1 MKGEKKRSLKKAKN
15 TIPECTSLIYA
26 AYFTFFALR
35 NMMSKLT
42 KLSTFFLFQL
52 PFFSRRK
59 TFRSNEIFIQCPTQF
74 FFTYFFFRWQ
84 SPPPTLCTPAQ
95 KSWMKIS
102 LVRGCEAAG
111 CEAQWLY
118 EETGR
123 RCRDEACWRFFS
135 IREMVQVASSD
146 ESRAGQKKL
155 MENGDNRLRF
165 LRPRKVRFLL
175 ALPLFPRRIS

>member
-1 MKGEKKRSLKKAKN
+1 MYVAYLCSLFYFLRSAKHDVETYKIVN
-15 TIPECTSLIYA
+15 
-26 AYFTFFALR
+26 FFSFPA
-35 NMMSKLT
+35 
-42 KLSTFFLFQL
+42 TFFLSKKN
-52 PFFSRRK
+52 FS
-59 TFRSNEIFIQCPTQF
+59 FEWNFYSMSDAV

-95 KSWMKIS
+95 KSLMKIS
-102 LVRGCEAAG
+102 LVGGCEAAG